1 MHSPRGPPTTPGA
14 DDPLCLLHK
23 EPEVRADQLVS
34 ASWLCCQASV
44 VPIWCR
50 QSLRCCARPCSS
62 RAPALNQRVEGR
74 TGAWC
79 PARALVL
86 QVQPHTAPHPAGCQA
101 RPPRSTSADTH
112 CMGGGEYITLPE
124 RTPGTLPNAADQTV
138 THGGAR
144 PAWAGNTITCP
155 FYRWSTHGTERLD
168 SLPETQP
175 AGVKPGCEPLG
186 LTPGRR
192 GGPGQSPTGWRAV
205 GLGWG
210 WESRPAAWG
219 RGQGMLSLLPGEG
232 HGWHPP
238 REGRPC
244 KGSRNLSLA
253 RCQTQS
259 GCARAAIQ

>member
-1 MHSPRGPPTTPGA
+1 M
-14 DDPLCLLHK
+14 CLLHK

-155 FYRWSTHGTERLD
+155 FYRWSAHGTERLD

-232 HGWHPP
+232 LHV
-238 REGRPC
+238 R
-244 KGSRNLSLA
+244 SRCFILT
-253 RCQTQS
+253 RFTF
-259 GCARAAIQ
+259 